1 MKDYN
6 PYQDETLELVVIELY
21 KLITIIQEEVLLHH
35 TINTAKISK
44 IEKMLESGK
53 VVWER
58 DLSMEN

>member
-44 IEKMLESGK
+44 IEKIND
-53 VVWER
+53 VYQI
-58 DLSMEN
+58 